1 MAILKSNL
9 NSKVRGKMT
18 KDIWEAV
25 ENYFD
30 KTLIPHNSA
39 LDAAL
44 ADAAAAK
51 LPAIQVASVQGKLL
65 HLLARIMGARNIL
78 EIGTLG
84 GYSTIWMARALPE
97 GGRIITLEADPKHAG
112 VAQKNFARAGV
123 ENKVDLRLGKALD
136 TLPKVA
142 AEGLGPFDMFF
153 IDANKSNMPEYFEW
167 SLKLS
172 RKGSVIIAD
181 NVVREGAV
189 LDAKSKDADI
199 QGIRRF
205 LKMVGKEKRVS
216 GTALQTVGTKNYDG
230 FALILVTS

>member
-1 MAILKSNL
+1 
-9 NSKVRGKMT
+9 MT
-18 KDIWEAV
+18 KDVWEAV
-25 ENYFD
+25 DKYFGEM
-30 KTLIPHNSA
+30 LIPHDSA
-39 LDAAL
+39 LDDAL
-44 ADAAAAK
+44 AAASAEN
-51 LPAIQVASVQGKLL
+51 LPAIQVSSVQGKLL
-65 HLLARIMGARNIL
+65 HLLARIMSARNIL

-97 GGRIITLEADPKHAG
+97 GGRIITLEADPKHAE

-123 ENKVDLRLGKALD
+123 ENKVELRLGKALD

-142 AEGLGPFDMFF
+142 ADGRGPFDMFF

-167 SLKLS
+167 SLKLA

-189 LDAKSKDADI
+189 LDARSKDADI

-205 LKMVGKEKRVS
+205 LEMVGKEKRVS
-216 GTALQTVGTKNYDG
+216 GTALQTVSTKNYDG
-230 FALILVTS
+230 FALVLVTS

>member
-1 MAILKSNL
+1 
-9 NSKVRGKMT
+9 MT
-18 KDIWEAV
+18 QELWEAV
-25 ENYFD
+25 D
-30 KTLIPHNSA
+30 KYLDGMLIPHDSTLDDA
-39 LDAAL
+39 L
-44 ADAAAAK
+44 AAAAAAN
-51 LPAIQVASVQGKLL
+51 LPAIQVSSVQGKFL

-97 GGRIITLEADPKHAG
+97 GGRIITLEADPKHAE
-112 VAQKNFARAGV
+112 VARRNFAGAGV
-123 ENKVDLRLGKALD
+123 ESKVELRLGKALD
-136 TLPKVA
+136 TLPQVA
-142 AEGLGPFDMFF
+142 SDGRGPFDMFF

-167 SLKLS
+167 SLKLA

-205 LKMVGKEKRVS
+205 LEMVGNEKRVS
-216 GTALQTVGTKNYDG
+216 GTALQTVSTKNYDG
-230 FALILVTS
+230 FALAFVTG